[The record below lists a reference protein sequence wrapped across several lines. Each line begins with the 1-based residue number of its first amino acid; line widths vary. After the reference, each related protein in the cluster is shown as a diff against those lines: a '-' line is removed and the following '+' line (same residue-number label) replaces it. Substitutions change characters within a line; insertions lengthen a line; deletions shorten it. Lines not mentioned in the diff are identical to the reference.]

1 MVNNEQIESEE
12 LQRDIDD
19 LKRMQQEHISK
30 SYPNP
35 LASPFDD
42 LDEEHVAWLK
52 KKNTKIIGSIVEQF
66 QVLYD
71 HFIPLSTAGYDDPR
85 KDHSGPAASTVV
97 RDNQILFKKTLLKLG
112 D

>member
-1 MVNNEQIESEE
+1 MIVRIIESRT
-12 LQRDIDD
+12 RDI
-19 LKRMQQEHISK
+19 ICT
-30 SYPNP
+30 NP
-35 LASPFDD
+35 LTSPFDD

-52 KKNTKIIGSIVEQF
+52 KKSTKIIGSIVERF
-66 QVLYD
+66 QEPYD

-97 RDNQILFKKTLLKLG
+97 RNNQILFKKTLLKLC